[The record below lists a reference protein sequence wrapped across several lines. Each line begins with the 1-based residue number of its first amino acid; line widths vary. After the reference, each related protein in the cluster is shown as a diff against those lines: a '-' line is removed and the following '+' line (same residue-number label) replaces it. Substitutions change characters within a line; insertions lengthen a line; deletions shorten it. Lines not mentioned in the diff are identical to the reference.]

1 MEIVCDVSGLGS
13 ADAQIIDLLARL
25 QLAAGRHGC
34 LLRFVGTSAELGD
47 LVSFCGLPL
56 ELERQAEKR
65 EEPLGV
71 EEEGELADP
80 PVT

>member
-1 MEIVCDVSGLGS
+1 MEIDCDVSGLGC
-13 ADAQIIDLLARL
+13 ADAHTIDLLARL
-25 QLAAGRHGC
+25 RLAAQRYG
-34 LLRFVGTSAELGD
+34 LALRFVGVSPDLRD

-56 ELERQAEKR
+56 ELERQAEER

-80 PVT
+80 PVA

>member
-1 MEIVCDVSGLGS
+1 MEIDCDLSGLGT
-13 ADAQIIDLLARL
+13 ADAQVIDLLARL
-25 QLAAGRHGC
+25 QLAAGHCGC
-34 LLRFVGTSAELGD
+34 SLRFVAISPELRD

-80 PVT
+80 PVA